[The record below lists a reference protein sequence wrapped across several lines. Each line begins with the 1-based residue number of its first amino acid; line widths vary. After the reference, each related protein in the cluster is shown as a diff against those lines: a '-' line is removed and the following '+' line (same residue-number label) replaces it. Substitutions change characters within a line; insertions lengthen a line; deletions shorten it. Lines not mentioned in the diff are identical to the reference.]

1 MHSAV
6 LGAALSA
13 GQAATY
19 LLQWTGSTSWRGGT
33 VLQRHC
39 ILHSLPLV
47 VPAARVS
54 FLLQRVM
61 NFSDEQNQDNILVRQ
76 AYLHKIGQ
84 LMRARQ
90 RLTAQLTGALPS
102 GSRWGYADLDIL
114 DISEA
119 VACAVARCRAAPAL
133 QQQGEAC

>member
-1 MHSAV
+1 MCVGNMYWRDCTDLQWHYILHRLPPVFSAV
-6 LGAALSA
+6 
-13 GQAATY
+13 
-19 LLQWTGSTSWRGGT
+19 RF
-33 VLQRHC
+33 
-39 ILHSLPLV
+39 
-47 VPAARVS
+47 S

-102 GSRWGYADLDIL
+102 GSRWGHNLRRFQADYLWHCL
-114 DISEA
+114 LPGS
-119 VACAVARCRAAPAL
+119 ACVSAA
-133 QQQGEAC
+133 GEAY